1 MRGKKLLVGF
11 AAMALTASGG
21 VLANEIYKWT
31 DEDGNVHYED
41 RPSDAVHAERL
52 AMTYK
57 PTDSAA
63 LDKRMEAFAEGEAA
77 RQEARAAA
85 DVAAQEAEKA
95 KAEAEARQKRC
106 DTYRSQ
112 LESMLQAP
120 RLYRLGEDGERHYL
134 DDTQRQEARSRA
146 EELIAKNCSS

>member
-41 RPSDAVHAERL
+41 RPSDAVRAERL

-57 PTDSAA
+57 PTNGAA
-63 LDKRMEAFAEGEAA
+63 LDKRMEAFAEGEAS

-95 KAEAEARQKRC
+95 AAEAEARQKRC

-112 LESMLQAP
+112 LETMLQAR
-120 RLYRLGEDGERHYL
+120 RLYRQGEDGERQYL
-134 DDTQRQEARSRA
+134 DDTQRQEARTRA

>member
-1 MRGKKLLVGF
+1 MKGRKLMVGF
-11 AAMALTASGG
+11 AALALTASGG
-21 VLANEIYKWT
+21 VLASEIYKWT

-41 RPSDAVHAERL
+41 RPSDAVRAERL

-57 PTDSAA
+57 PTNGAA
-63 LDKRMEAFAEGEAA
+63 LDKRMEAFAEGEAS

-95 KAEAEARQKRC
+95 AAEAEARQKRC

-112 LESMLQAP
+112 LETMLQAR
-120 RLYRLGEDGERHYL
+120 RLYRQGEDGERQYL
-134 DDTQRQEARSRA
+134 DDTQRQEARTRA
-146 EELIAKNCSS
+146 EELIAENCSS